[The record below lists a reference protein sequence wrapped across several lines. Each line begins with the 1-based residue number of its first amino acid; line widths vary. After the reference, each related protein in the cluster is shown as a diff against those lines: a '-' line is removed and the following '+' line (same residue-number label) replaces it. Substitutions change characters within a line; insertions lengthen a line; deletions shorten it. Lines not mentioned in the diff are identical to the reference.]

1 VLECLSMEV
10 NVLIGGPAGEGVGRT
25 SHLLGKAI
33 VEAGGFVFNYRDYP
47 SLIRGGHN
55 FNILKISDQPVSSHE
70 WQVDLIVAFDQQTI
84 DLHQKERKEKGIIIA
99 SSQFESSSLVGI
111 DLAGI
116 LQKLEAKK
124 VVGNNIFLGVIF
136 KALSL
141 SFESLRAVLKK
152 EFKSSMVVLAAKAG
166 YDLSVSPVA
175 EFKFEKEKERFFL
188 TGNEAIA
195 AGALQG
201 GLETYFAYPMTPA
214 TAVLGFLQ
222 KAQKETGVKAIQ
234 LENEIAVA
242 NAALGASFA
251 GNVSMLGTSGGGLGL
266 MAEALSLQGMSEL
279 PLVAYLSQRAGPS
292 TGVPT
297 YTSQGDLNFALN
309 IGHGEFPRLV
319 VAPGDVKEAY
329 ERTQEALYL
338 AMKYRSLVILLGD
351 KHLGENE
358 YVADELKDLGLKS
371 LPADRQG
378 SQEDYSPYRITESGV
393 SPFLP
398 PGQGP
403 ISRATSYEHDEKGL
417 TTEES
422 EPTIKMNDK
431 RFRKLKG
438 IEKEVAGLN
447 PVSYYGNGNGE
458 NLIVAWGSTKGAIID
473 ALKDLPD
480 WSFLQISWL
489 SPFPCEAVLEKLKT
503 ARRVVLVENSATGQL
518 ANLISKEIQFKI
530 KEKILKYDG
539 RPFTVR
545 EIVKELKNG

>member
-1 VLECLSMEV
+1 MEV
-10 NVLIGGPAGEGVGRT
+10 NVLIGGPAGKGVGRT

-33 VEAGGFVFNYRDYP
+33 LSAGGFTFNYRDYP

-55 FNILKISDQPVSSHE
+55 FNILKISDTSVSSHE
-70 WQVDLIVAFDQQTI
+70 WEVDLIVALDQQTI
-84 DLHQKERKEKGIIIA
+84 DLHQKELREKGLILA
-99 SSQFESSSLVGI
+99 SSQLEGLSLTTI
-111 DLAGI
+111 DLEEI
-116 LQKLEAKK
+116 LEKLKAEE
-124 VVGNNIFLGVIF
+124 VVGNNVFLGAVF
-136 KALSL
+136 KALGL
-141 SFESLRAVLKK
+141 PFEPLQTVLKK
-152 EFKSSMVVLAAKAG
+152 EFKNSIAVSAAKAG
-166 YDLSVSPVA
+166 YDLSVSPIV
-175 EFKFEKEKERFFL
+175 EFKFEKEKEKFFL

-214 TAVLGFLQ
+214 TAVLAFLQ
-222 KAQKETGVKAIQ
+222 KAQEKTGVKAIQ

-279 PLVAYLSQRAGPS
+279 PLVAYLSQRTGPG

-297 YTSQGDLNFALN
+297 YTSQGDLGFVLS

-319 VAPGDVKEAY
+319 VAPGDAKEAC

-351 KHLGENE
+351 KHLGESE
-358 YVADELKDLGLKS
+358 YVADELKDLKLKIES
-371 LPADRQG
+371 ERGDKDSYLPYQ
-378 SQEDYSPYRITESGV
+378 ITESGV

-422 EPTIKMNDK
+422 EPTVKMNDK

-438 IEKEVAGLN
+438 VEKEIAGLN

-458 NLIVAWGSTKGAIID
+458 NVIIAWGSTKGAIID
-473 ALKDLPD
+473 ALKDLPG

-489 SPFPCEAVLEKLKT
+489 LPFPGEAVLEKLK
-503 ARRVVLVENSATGQL
+503 AAKRVILVENSVTGQL
-518 ANLISKEIQFKI
+518 AGLISKETQFKI

-539 RPFTVR
+539 RPFTAR